1 MNANTKLN
9 TLSSCDKIISFYV
22 TYLLLQV
29 SRMIQ
34 ALKARADPFKAA
46 CRASSSHQNKT
57 ETPEKHKWSTGDR
70 SLVPNSGVTFLYSVV
85 PLPLIIPS
93 QLIMS
98 APALD

>member
-1 MNANTKLN
+1 M
-9 TLSSCDKIISFYV
+9 
-22 TYLLLQV
+22 TYLQLQV

-34 ALKARADPFKAA
+34 ALTARADPFKAA

-57 ETPEKHKWSTGDR
+57 DSGKAQDR
-70 SLVPNSGVTFLYSVV
+70 SLVPNSGVTFLYLVV
-85 PLPLIIPS
+85 PLPLIS